1 MSGLKSLNNEN
12 KYKNISL
19 NFGPQHPAAHGV
31 LRLVLC
37 MNNEVVLSCDPH
49 IGLLHRGTEKLIENK
64 NYIHSLPYFDRL
76 DYVSTLVQE
85 SAFTNSVDR
94 LCSVYS
100 NSYSNLIRTSFD
112 ELTRLLNHLLAISCH
127 ALDVGSMS
135 TILWS
140 FEERE
145 KIMEFYERFS
155 GARMHTALYKPIIFS
170 KNIKYLDI
178 IDILNFI
185 SNCFITIN
193 ELHNVLTFN
202 KVWKKRLVNI
212 GIIRHSDVSDFGLTG
227 VMARST
233 GVKRDL
239 RLDFYTNYN
248 SYANIKFNSFYT
260 NSGDSYDR
268 YLLRVYEMIESLSIV
283 SQSLLKLKNF
293 YINKKLSRI
302 GTNSMENTISLFKY
316 WGFGFSVNSS
326 IISSYI
332 ESPKGEFSIT
342 LLADGSEKPYR
353 CKIKSP
359 SLQHLYFLKH
369 ITKGLFL
376 ADLVTLIGTIDI
388 VFGEIDR

>member
-202 KVWKKRLVNI
+202 KVWKKRLVNV

-268 YLLRVYEMIESLSIV
+268 YLLRIYEMIESLSIV

-342 LLADGSEKPYR
+342 LLADGSERPYR

>member
-1 MSGLKSLNNEN
+1 LSGLKSLNNEN

-202 KVWKKRLVNI
+202 KVWKKRLVNV

-268 YLLRVYEMIESLSIV
+268 YLLRIYEMIESLSIV

-342 LLADGSEKPYR
+342 LLADGSERPYR